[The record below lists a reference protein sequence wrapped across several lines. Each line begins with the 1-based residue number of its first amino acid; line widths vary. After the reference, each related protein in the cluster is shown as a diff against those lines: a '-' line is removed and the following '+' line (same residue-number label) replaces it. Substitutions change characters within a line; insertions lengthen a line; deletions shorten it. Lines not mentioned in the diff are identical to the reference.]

1 VLHALVLAVALS
13 APPAAP
19 IPVPAPGAPRTSAP
33 PPAATAPSGPEAPS
47 PLAGAPQDVVPLS
60 EAPPE
65 WSSALGKA
73 QAAGRDFQQA
83 LQARLGAALAQGGP
97 AAAIDVCASDAQ
109 RIGAEAAS
117 ASAVKMGR
125 TSDRLRNPANTPP
138 AWARTLVQL
147 SAGEKAADVPGVAV
161 DLGGHLGVL
170 LPIGVKPACLGCH
183 GAPASMS
190 PKVKDALAQRYPA
203 DRAVGYAEGDFRGY
217 LWVEVRK

>member
-1 VLHALVLAVALS
+1 MLHAIVLAVALS
-13 APPAAP
+13 APPAAL
-19 IPVPAPGAPRTSAP
+19 VPAPSPAAPR
-33 PPAATAPSGPEAPS
+33 ATAPATTAPQPRPEAPS
-47 PLAGAPQDVVPLS
+47 PPAGTPQDVVPVS

-65 WSSALGKA
+65 WSPALRKAEASA
-73 QAAGRDFQQA
+73 RDFQQA

-97 AAAIDVCASDAQ
+97 TAAIDVCASEAQ

-117 ASAVKMGR
+117 AGGVKMGR
-125 TSDRLRNPANTPP
+125 TSDRLRNPDNAPP

-161 DLGGHLGVL
+161 DLGGNLGVL
-170 LPIGVKPACLGCH
+170 LPIAVKPACLGCH
-183 GAPASMS
+183 GSPASMS